1 MTEEVT
7 TFTLNDKEY
16 SFEDA
21 SDKAKYIIGHISDL
35 RQEEADIKRNL
46 DKVNVTLQAFTNLL
60 QDELESAEEEYEVE
74 EEEA

>member
-16 SFEDA
+16 SFEDS
-21 SDKAKYIIGHISDL
+21 SDRAKYIIGHISDL
-35 RQEEADIKRNL
+35 RQEEADIKRKL

-60 QDELESAEEEYEVE
+60 QDELEPAQEENEVE
-74 EEEA
+74 EEA